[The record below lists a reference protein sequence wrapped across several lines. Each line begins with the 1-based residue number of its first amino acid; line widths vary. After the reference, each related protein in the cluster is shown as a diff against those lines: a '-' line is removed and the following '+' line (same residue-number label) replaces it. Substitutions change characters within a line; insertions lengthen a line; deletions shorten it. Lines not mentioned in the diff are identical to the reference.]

1 MAVNIPKL
9 LAKHLGSRKELGIG
23 PLTLTKVM
31 PGTRDPANLAGGNRP
46 TTTSYPCK
54 GFRDTKNSTYV
65 APDGDLVRVADVTIV
80 ILGGTLP
87 KGVEP
92 MAGDTITRKGVVYT
106 IVNGGVTSD
115 PVGATFTCVCR
126 APGG

>member
-9 LAKHLGSRKELGIG
+9 LAKHLGSRKDLGIG

-46 TTTSYPCK
+46 TTMSYPCK
-54 GFRDTKNSTYV
+54 GFRDSKRSGYWQFWQNAQTGTTSR
-65 APDGDLVRVADVTIV
+65 AQPVTIA

-87 KGVEP
+87 AGVEP

-106 IVNGGVTSD
+106 I
-115 PVGATFTCVCR
+115 A
-126 APGG
+126 